1 MQAWNEQQQER
12 VSSILQLSNSY
23 FPQIQDRLEKLWKTE
38 IIVAQGVTAPV
49 KNSEVVIKLKQT
61 KIALIVGLQQDNK
74 WLVCTECQVSL
85 IFRKL
90 CDFER
95 SWSP

>member
-1 MQAWNEQQQER
+1 M
-12 VSSILQLSNSY
+12 SSSKKELVPFCSFLIVIFHRYKTDWKNS
-23 FPQIQDRLEKLWKTE
+23 EKLKLLLLRVW
-38 IIVAQGVTAPV
+38 TAPV

-74 WLVCTECQVSL
+74 WLVCTECQASL

-95 SWSP
+95 S